1 MSDENQEYQ
10 PGESYVES
18 EQKNVDT
25 DIPMMESY
33 NPSTDDS
40 MMPYVPSGQQSSGN
54 QKYQQPQGNAP
65 MQGFIDLNQLGQNQA
80 KNQPQTQS
88 LNENAQQ
95 NNPNQ
100 QYQQN
105 LANMNS
111 IDPGPNTMNAHK
123 NLEILENAMD
133 MVQGI
138 SNTTKRE
145 GDTNR
150 VYATDVALK
159 SLYAAVSSLDEL
171 QYWIPEGKEE
181 YVPKLNQ
188 IAKPIKEALSQYTAY
203 IERLK

>member
-10 PGESYVES
+10 PGESYTES
-18 EQKNVDT
+18 EQQFVDT
-25 DIPMMESY
+25 DIPTMESY

-40 MMPYVPSGQQSSGN
+40 MMPYVPSGQSSSAT
-54 QKYQQPQGNAP
+54 QQYQQPQGNTP

-80 KNQPQTQS
+80 QNQAQ
-88 LNENAQQ
+88 NESAQQ

-105 LANMNS
+105 LSDMNQ
-111 IDPGPNTMNAHK
+111 IAPGPNTMSAHK
-123 NLEILENAMD
+123 NLELLENAMG
-133 MVQGI
+133 MVQDI
-138 SNTTKRE
+138 ASTTKKE

-159 SLYAAVSSLDEL
+159 SLYAAVSSLEEIE
-171 QYWIPEGKEE
+171 YWIPEGKEE